1 MPFPGE
7 GRGGDHDSSHLGR
20 GREGWFPSR
29 SNRRFPWST
38 QKPGGEGWWLTRWVV
53 VWGVDV
59 KGEPPFTSTQGEFII
74 MLGKPGR
81 YVNTIC

>member
-20 GREGWFPSR
+20 GGEGWFPSR

-38 QKPGGEGWWLTRWVV
+38 QKPGGEGWWLTR
-53 VWGVDV
+53 
-59 KGEPPFTSTQGEFII
+59 
-74 MLGKPGR
+74 
-81 YVNTIC
+81 